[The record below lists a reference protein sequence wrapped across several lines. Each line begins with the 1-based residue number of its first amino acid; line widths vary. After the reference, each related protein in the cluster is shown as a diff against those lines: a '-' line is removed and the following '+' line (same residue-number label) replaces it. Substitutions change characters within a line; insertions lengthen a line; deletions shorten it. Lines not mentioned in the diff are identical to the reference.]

1 MGTNIND
8 VYFCQFDRTD
18 ELSKRYFD
26 RNVASKQMQPK
37 YIGRPVSNRRTV
49 MPVVDTVKKSSVK
62 IGKFDKYNMKKDFHP
77 GYTGPYDAY
86 CDNVD
91 VESTLFNRFMP
102 LQKCAKN
109 AFIPDSSS
117 DLYNERIKKQS
128 KRNPTFKHLQK
139 SSKFSDFNPNSC
151 NFCTNCCQ

>member
-62 IGKFDKYNMKKDFHP
+62 IGKFDKYNMKKDFHQRLHW
-77 GYTGPYDAY
+77 
-86 CDNVD
+86 
-91 VESTLFNRFMP
+91 S
-102 LQKCAKN
+102 
-109 AFIPDSSS
+109 I
-117 DLYNERIKKQS
+117 
-128 KRNPTFKHLQK
+128 
-139 SSKFSDFNPNSC
+139 
-151 NFCTNCCQ
+151 